1 MLEGLTPP
9 KNRSVYCRI
18 ADLAAEM
25 SEADKGIFMTA
36 IEDKEAWSA
45 NALSTA
51 LRQRGVSVADTTI
64 AKHRNR
70 ACACFRD

>member
-1 MLEGLTPP
+1 MLEGLAPP
-9 KNRSVYCRI
+9 KNRAVYCRI

-25 SEADKGIFMTA
+25 SAADKEIFITA
-36 IEDKEAWSA
+36 IEDKELWSA
-45 NALSTA
+45 NSLSTA

>member
-9 KNRSVYCRI
+9 KNKSVYCRI

-25 SEADKGIFMTA
+25 TDADKEIFMTA

-45 NALSTA
+45 KALSTG
-51 LRQRGVSVADTTI
+51 LRQHGVSVADTTI
-64 AKHRNR
+64 AKHRGR
-70 ACACFRD
+70 VCACFRD

>member
-1 MLEGLTPP
+1 MLEGLAPP

-25 SEADKGIFMTA
+25 SDTDKKIFMTA

-45 NALSTA
+45 NSLSTA

>member
-25 SEADKGIFMTA
+25 SEADKEIFMTA

-45 NALSTA
+45 KGLSTG
-51 LRQRGVSVADTTI
+51 LRQHGVSVADTTI
-64 AKHRNR
+64 QKHRSR

>member
-1 MLEGLTPP
+1 MLEGLQPP

-25 SEADKGIFMTA
+25 SDTDKKIFMTA

-45 NALSTA
+45 NSLSTA

-64 AKHRNR
+64 AKHRNK